1 MCILTLLSTHLSS
14 NQNRWSQSLGGGLFL
29 QLVQLG
35 VVAPMNVPSG
45 VSRAEHS
52 VIIPTVAYRPKAQII
67 TRLGAGSNG
76 CSSIAG
82 GAKAKYRGVR

>member
-1 MCILTLLSTHLSS
+1 MEPKF
-14 NQNRWSQSLGGGLFL
+14 GGGLFL